1 MESARG
7 LQSMQLLYTM
17 ADDVII
23 TMISSNQ
30 GVSGE
35 TTNNNQ
41 KQSFDFKLSLG
52 MQNEWKKDV
61 SVIKHTCSKMPIIL
75 W

>member
-1 MESARG
+1 
-7 LQSMQLLYTM
+7 M
-17 ADDVII
+17 A
-23 TMISSNQ
+23 SSNQ

-35 TTNNNQ
+35 TTNNQ

-52 MQNEWKKDV
+52 MQNEWNKEI

>member
-1 MESARG
+1 MM
-7 LQSMQLLYTM
+7 L
-17 ADDVII
+17 II
-23 TMISSNQ
+23 TMVSSNQ

-52 MQNEWKKDV
+52 MQNEWKKEI

-75 W
+75 